1 MWNSE
6 FHGLERNVA
15 KAFKDKFAIAGLGLL
30 AGSYPEQSMRGLQAE
45 AARMAIADAGLD
57 VKDVNGAI
65 DLKLSPGSGDIPGQ
79 SDAFPRVLGM
89 PCRMFFQIGRGGASS
104 IFGILAASKF
114 LELGLADY
122 VVLAAGFHDR
132 TRGQKARER
141 GIVGWD
147 TIEKQGHWGPPF
159 GDSAAASHHS
169 FFACRHMHE
178 YGTTPDQFGQIAVAA
193 RQWASTNPL
202 AHYHGRPATI
212 EDYRESPLLVWP
224 YRRMDVCLVSD
235 GAVAFVMTTAERARD
250 LARPPVSIM
259 GAGVGEAMERLWW
272 EKANY
277 TRLAVDTAKQAAFG
291 EADIEIGDVDIAGLY
306 DCFTAEVLFQLED
319 YGWCEK
325 GEGGPFVEDGH
336 IAPGG
341 DLPVNTFGGLLAAY
355 YLGELSHLAEVVTQL
370 RGDAGDRQLPD
381 LEVGLVT
388 GHGGEILAPGMCS
401 THATLV
407 LRN

>member
-1 MWNSE
+1 M
-6 FHGLERNVA
+6 A

-291 EADIEIGDVDIAGLY
+291 EADIEIGDIDIAGLY

-325 GEGGPFVEDGH
+325 GDGGPFVEDGH

>member
-1 MWNSE
+1 M
-6 FHGLERNVA
+6 A
-15 KAFKDKFAIAGLGLL
+15 KAFKDKFAIVGLGLL

-57 VKDVNGAI
+57 VKEVDGAI
-65 DLKLSPGSGDIPGQ
+65 DLKLSPGSGDLASQ

-104 IFGILAASKF
+104 IFGILAAAKF
-114 LELGLADY
+114 LELGLANY
-122 VVLAAGFHDR
+122 VVLAAGFYDR
-132 TRGQKARER
+132 TRSKKARER

-147 TIEKQGHWGPPF
+147 KIEKEGYWGSPF
-159 GDSAAASHHS
+159 GDTAAISHHT

-178 YGTTPDQFGQIAVAA
+178 YGTTTDQFGHIAVAA
-193 RQWASTNPL
+193 RQWASTNPQ
-202 AHYHGRPATI
+202 AHYYGRPATI

-224 YRRMDVCLVSD
+224 YRRMDVCQVSD
-235 GAVAFVMTTAERARD
+235 GAVAFVMTTAERAHD
-250 LARPPVSIM
+250 LAQRPVYMM
-259 GAGVGEAMERLWW
+259 GAGVGEAMEKLWW

-277 TRLAVDTAKQAAFG
+277 TRLAVDTAKEAAFR
-291 EADIEIGDVDIAGLY
+291 EADITLGDIDIAELY

-319 YGWCEK
+319 YGWCAK
-325 GEGGPFVEDGH
+325 GEGGAYVEDGH

-355 YLGELSHLAEVVTQL
+355 YLGELSHLAEAVTQL
-370 RGDAGDRQLPD
+370 RGNAGERQLPD
-381 LEVGLVT
+381 LEIGLVT

-407 LRN
+407 VRN